1 MEKIIF
7 TKTMKGATN
16 FEPKAEPASNFEIN
30 ENNSDVSQ
38 MF

>member
-1 MEKIIF
+1 
-7 TKTMKGATN
+7 MKGATN